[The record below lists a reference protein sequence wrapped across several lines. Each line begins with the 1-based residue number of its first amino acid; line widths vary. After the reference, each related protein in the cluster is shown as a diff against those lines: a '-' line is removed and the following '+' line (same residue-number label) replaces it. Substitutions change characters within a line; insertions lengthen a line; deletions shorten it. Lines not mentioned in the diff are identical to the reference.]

1 MKEKIFY
8 CINVEQFD
16 REFLEEICDLADRI
30 REISRTKAGMEYLAS
45 TLNHKRAMLYFVQSS
60 TRTFLS
66 FYSACQMLGIK
77 CAEVRDP
84 KTSSEIKGESEEDT
98 VRIFSLYFDLIIMRH
113 PQANFAEKIAY
124 LLNKTDHPVPVINA
138 GSGKDQH
145 PTQALLDIYT
155 LRRSFT
161 HRGGIDG
168 KKIAFAGDLRRGRT
182 VRSLAKL
189 LTHFRE
195 MKLYFI
201 APPEYQIG
209 ADITAILEQQKTAY
223 EITDDFDR
231 VIPEVDAIYMTRLQ
245 DEWDQEEGGHV
256 DIDIDRYSFK
266 ERHLDLLKSDGIIM
280 HPLPRRQEI
289 AAEVDSDPRAAYW
302 RQVRNGMYI
311 RVALIASIFHRDRNI
326 REYYLSNNL

>member
-1 MKEKIFY
+1 MKKEAFH
-8 CINVEQFD
+8 CIDVQQFD
-16 REFLEEICDLADRI
+16 PDFLEEICDLADKI
-30 REISRTKAGMEYLAS
+30 REISRTKAGTEYLAS
-45 TLNHKRAMLYFVQSS
+45 TLNHKRAMLYFVQPS

-98 VRIFSLYFDLIIMRH
+98 VRTFSLYFDLIIMRH
-113 PQANFAEKIAY
+113 PRANFAEKIAH
-124 LLNKTDHPVPVINA
+124 LLNDSDHPVPVINA

-155 LRRSFT
+155 LRRSFS
-161 HRGGIDG
+161 HRGGIAR
-168 KKIAFAGDLRRGRT
+168 KKIAFVGDLRRGRT
-182 VRSLAKL
+182 ARSLASL
-189 LTHFRE
+189 LTQYQE
-195 MKLYFI
+195 MKLYFV

-209 ADITAILEQQKTAY
+209 QDILSLLDRRSTAY
-223 EITDDFDR
+223 EVTADFEK

-245 DEWDQEEGGHV
+245 DEWDQEEGVHA
-256 DIDIDRYSFK
+256 DIDIARYSFQR
-266 ERHLDLLKSDGIIM
+266 RHLDLFKPDGVIM

-289 AAEVDSDPRAAYW
+289 AVEVDSDPRAAYW

-311 RVALIASIFHRDRNI
+311 RVALIAGIFQRDRKI
-326 REYYLSNNL
+326 LDYYLSNT